1 MRPLGFPNWEELYRS
16 DTVEALPWYWPTI
29 DPDLEAALA
38 RHGVDAGRA
47 LDQGTGPGT
56 QAIALAERGFTVT
69 ATDVSP
75 AALAYAARKAI
86 ARGITVTFVE
96 DDVLAPRLDG
106 PFDVIFDRGCFH
118 VIAPE
123 MRSKYVEVVHR
134 RLAPSG
140 WLFLKT
146 FSHLQPERRGRTDS
160 RRTTS
165 VACSATLDGS
175 RWPQCWRPSTKGNSI
190 RIRTRCSARSAAVS
204 ASFQPTREHAQ
215 QVPYPSRT
223 KLGLDVTNA
232 GERDG

>member
-1 MRPLGFPNWEELYRS
+1 MGLSSAMQPLGFPNWEELYRN
-16 DTVEALPWYWPTI
+16 DTVEALPWYWPAI

-38 RHGVDAGRA
+38 RHGVTAGRA

-75 AALAYAARKAI
+75 AALAYAARKAK
-86 ARGITVTFVE
+86 ARGLTVTFVE

-106 PFDVIFDRGCFH
+106 PFEVIFDRGCFH

-123 MRSKYVEVVHR
+123 RRSEYVDVVHR

-146 FSHLQPERRGRTDS
+146 FSHLQPGTEGPHRFAPEDIRRLFGDP
-160 RRTTS
+160 RRFEVVTMLET
-165 VACSATLDGS
+165 VYQGQLD
-175 RWPQCWRPSTKGNSI
+175 
-190 RIRTRCSARSAAVS
+190 
-204 ASFQPTREHAQ
+204 
-215 QVPYPSRT
+215 PYPKALFSAIR
-223 KLGLDVTNA
+223 
-232 GERDG
+232 RR